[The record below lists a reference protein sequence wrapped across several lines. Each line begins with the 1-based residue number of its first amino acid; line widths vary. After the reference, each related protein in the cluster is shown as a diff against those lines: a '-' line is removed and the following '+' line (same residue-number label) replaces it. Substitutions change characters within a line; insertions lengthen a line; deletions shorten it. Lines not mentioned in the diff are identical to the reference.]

1 MASIED
7 AQKYVRMG
15 FSVIPVKSHDKVAAV
30 SWADYQ
36 KRLPTEQEI
45 KQWFNGGENNIAIIC
60 GKVSGNLVVFDFD
73 DLSAIP
79 FVMGSIGE
87 VAKKTM
93 VVRTGKGYH
102 VYYRMKE
109 PSNFKLSNIRVDVK
123 GEGGYVLAPPSI
135 HPSGVRYEV
144 VGTDKI
150 ADAKPE
156 LMNRLKEAD
165 QSIALAR
172 VVESLWGS
180 DSTHRHE
187 LSLGLASFFKVRAKW
202 PQDAMER
209 FIQGIMRMKNDME
222 EEEDRLRAVAD
233 AYKKEYPYNK
243 HLSSE
248 MVEKLV
254 RLLPV
259 GAGEIW
265 RWYDKG
271 GKDEPVFHAYMC
283 NSVGVF
289 RIYHKEWYEKKDNGE
304 SELRVEE
311 DIETIFTQPL
321 TLVDAWHAEGDEEN
335 HVKFTYYL
343 GKMKYQGTKTEVYNQ
358 IIDSGLTGIN
368 RNYIR
373 DTLSACVEYY
383 VSTGSVSVRQSYE
396 AVGVYETDG
405 RLEMALGDK
414 DISATR
420 GTEPWFVLRQFNAW
434 KGDMTSEL
442 QRFGELG
449 EYFDQHILV
458 VFFGFSAIAPFS
470 YALKAN
476 GNLFWPLVILKG
488 PPATGKTTLGQL
500 FTTYLF
506 GLQDGGP
513 SDVTSDFRLLDFL
526 TGTTFP
532 RLVDESEN
540 AKFEG
545 QKFSIKISTTL
556 KDAAQKQFV
565 GSRGNIDKTKK
576 IYAARTPL
584 ILAGN
589 KIDIEDP
596 ALLTRS
602 IIIST
607 NQSDKVAFAQRK
619 RLNDEILAMVGRGFG
634 IELVKFM
641 LEKYHS
647 INDIINDI
655 RKVKIDFQFSDPRR
669 ADFYASIYLGL
680 SLWNEFYESQELKFP
695 LNEYLSIERFT
706 DIVLRFET
714 SNLEESKERQ
724 TIQEFIEWAKTQ
736 YNILQDI
743 IKEHLDGNKYPDR
756 FFTLRNTVTEE
767 TDETGKTW
775 LLVTQPMVT
784 DYCRL
789 NPTFSAR
796 SLSEVA
802 DNLSEFFGTDRLN
815 YYDRG
820 RIRLVGGKSSRVVR
834 IPMDVMDL
842 SSYGTVKG
850 DKGPPPP
857 KPTTT
862 NYRQTTSAGSQTGN
876 SPEANG
882 ETLTTTLPEKVYAHA
897 DIVKEKSL
905 ENSES
910 SGKVVVNIRE
920 NKDST
925 GSILTTTMTT
935 MTTTSG
941 SQKDRFD
948 EKFLNSIDRVK
959 TFLNESGIHGRI
971 DEIKGKVYV
980 NMFPF
985 SELAHWL
992 KGKMRENG
1000 FEVDP
1005 ESINEDKQ
1013 VIFRYHQ
1020 VSVDEKEVSQ

>member
-7 AQKYVRMG
+7 AQKYVKMG
-15 FSVIPVKSHDKVAAV
+15 FSVIPVKPRDKVAAV
-30 SWADYQ
+30 SWAEYQ

-73 DLSAIP
+73 DLNVVP
-79 FVMGSIGE
+79 FVVGSIGE

-109 PSNFKLSNIRVDVK
+109 PSNFKLSNIKVDVK

-135 HPSGVRYEV
+135 HPSGIKYEV

-156 LMNRLKEAD
+156 LTNRLKEAD

-172 VVESLWGS
+172 AVEPIWGS
-180 DSTHRHE
+180 DSAHRHE

-202 PQDAMER
+202 PQDAVER
-209 FIQGIMRMKNDME
+209 FIQGVMRMKNDTE

-243 HLSSE
+243 HLTSDI
-248 MVEKLV
+248 VEKLV

-283 NSVGVF
+283 NSEGVY
-289 RIYHKEWYEKKDNGE
+289 RIYHREWDEVDKNKNLQ
-304 SELRVEE
+304 LRVEE
-311 DIETIFTQPL
+311 DTETIFTQPL

-358 IIDSGLTGIN
+358 IVDSGLTGIN
-368 RNYIR
+368 RNLIR

-396 AVGVYETDG
+396 AIGVYETDG

-420 GTEPWFVLRQFNAW
+420 GTEPWFVLRHFNAW
-434 KGDMTSEL
+434 KGNLTSEL
-442 QRFGELG
+442 ERFGELM
-449 EYFDQHILV
+449 EYFDHHMLV
-458 VFFGFSAIAPFS
+458 IFFGFSAIAPFS

-476 GNLFWPLVILKG
+476 GNLFWPLMILKG

-513 SDVTSDFRLLDFL
+513 SDVTSDFRLLDFI

-565 GSRGNIDKTKK
+565 GSRGNLDKTKK

-862 NYRQTTSAGSQTGN
+862 NYQQTTSAGSQTGS

-882 ETLTTTLPEKVYAHA
+882 ETLTTTLPEKVYAHVG
-897 DIVKEKSL
+897 IVKEKSL